1 MSDFIAKFQQDFIE
15 SDRYLYLLRGLGN
28 TLLITALAVILGIV
42 LGFLV
47 AIVRS
52 THDKHGGLKILNVI
66 CKVYLTIW
74 RGTPTMV
81 QLLIMYYIIL
91 VALDNK
97 ILVAVIAFGLN
108 SAAYVAEIV
117 RSGIMSVDE
126 GQFEAGRSLGLNYG
140 QTMRL
145 IILPQAFK
153 NVLPA
158 LANEF
163 ITLLKETSIS
173 GYIAIPDLTKGGD
186 IIRSQ
191 TYDAFLPLFGV
202 AVIYLVLVMIL
213 TAEYTNWKRGCGQ
226 MSDNK
231 NVLIEVRDLCK
242 SFDHVNVLNG
252 ISTTISQGEVV
263 AIIGPSGCG
272 KSTFLRSMNLLEKPT
287 SGSILFEGTD
297 ITDSSVDINK
307 MRQKIGMVFQQ
318 FNLFPNHTVKGNIML
333 APVQTGLMT
342 KEEASKRADELLVRV
357 GLSDKA
363 DVYPAMLSGGQKQRI
378 AIARALAMNPDVML
392 FDEPTSA
399 LDPEMVGEVLEIMKE
414 LARDGM
420 TMVVV
425 THEMGFARE
434 VASRVM
440 FINEGQIQEENTP
453 KEFFSHP
460 ENPRLCEFLSKV
472 L

>member
-1 MSDFIAKFQQDFIE
+1 
-15 SDRYLYLLRGLGN
+15 
-28 TLLITALAVILGIV
+28 
-42 LGFLV
+42 
-47 AIVRS
+47 
-52 THDKHGGLKILNVI
+52 
-66 CKVYLTIW
+66 
-74 RGTPTMV
+74 MV

-126 GQFEAGRSLGLNYG
+126 GQFEAGRSLGLNYT

-213 TAEYTNWKRGCGQ
+213 TAGVHKLETGCGQ

-231 NVLIEVRDLCK
+231 NALIEVRDLCK